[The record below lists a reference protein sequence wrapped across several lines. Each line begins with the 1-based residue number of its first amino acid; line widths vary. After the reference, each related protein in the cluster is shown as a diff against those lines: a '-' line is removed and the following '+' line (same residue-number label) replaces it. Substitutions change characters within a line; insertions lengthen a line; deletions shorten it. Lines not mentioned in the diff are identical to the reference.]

1 MPRGSVS
8 APVSL
13 EAIQEIVRNELQRSI
28 EPLIKEIKAIKSEN
42 LALRKIICEQQTSLE
57 RLEIERRASNLV
69 ISGITEKT
77 ETSPTNDIDKVK
89 SILEKIRLTC
99 NSPPPMFNIVKLRRL
114 GKFGGRPRLIVA
126 TMENSDIKHQILSN
140 SKCLRSDQETR
151 QVFISPDL
159 PILTRNENSRLRK
172 EAKSAKEFDS
182 KRTVIIKQGKLTID
196 GTETDKFDIANQLFR
211 E

>member
-42 LALRKIICEQQTSLE
+42 LALRKIICEQQASLE

-140 SKCLRSDQETR
+140 SN
-151 QVFISPDL
+151 VFGLIRKPGKFLSHLTYLFSPATK
-159 PILTRNENSRLRK
+159 IL
-172 EAKSAKEFDS
+172 D
-182 KRTVIIKQGKLTID
+182 
-196 GTETDKFDIANQLFR
+196 
-211 E
+211 

>member
-1 MPRGSVS
+1 MY
-8 APVSL
+8 
-13 EAIQEIVRNELQRSI
+13 
-28 EPLIKEIKAIKSEN
+28 
-42 LALRKIICEQQTSLE
+42 
-57 RLEIERRASNLV
+57 
-69 ISGITEKT
+69 
-77 ETSPTNDIDKVK
+77 
-89 SILEKIRLTC
+89 TC
-99 NSPPPMFNIVKLRRL
+99 NVNI
-114 GKFGGRPRLIVA
+114 
-126 TMENSDIKHQILSN
+126 QCN

>member
-42 LALRKIICEQQTSLE
+42 LALRKIICEQQAFLE